1 MEIRVKLVDCFM
13 YFNEKDIVYLRLK
26 ELYDTV
32 DYFVINEATKTHQ
45 GQDKELSFWKDDR
58 LEQFKDKIVYSS
70 IELDGRFNGLMPKF
84 FPDAK
89 IATEEHEQRIRLF
102 EQIEALNLDNLD
114 IIMISDCDEIPNKD
128 VFQQMISYP
137 IVALNQMFFVHY
149 VDVYT
154 NKNVTG
160 TVCCKYEGLK
170 YLNTLSSGMGLQ
182 ILRRD
187 KDFMPRIE
195 NGGWHY
201 SYMGGAKSVSE
212 KVVSTYDGDLNS
224 KWKTEEAS
232 QQLIDESIKNKQSPF
247 SQEPITVLA
256 SEYSAISDL
265 EFITAKQGGWHKQS
279 AKCQLF
285 PKILESDLN
294 GDFKSLIYNK

>member
-1 MEIRVKLVDCFM
+1 MKLIDCFM
-13 YFNEKDIVYLRLK
+13 YFNEKDIAYLRIK
-26 ELYDTV
+26 ELYDIV

-45 GQDKELSFWKDDR
+45 GQNKELSFWKDDR
-58 LEQFKDKIVYSS
+58 LQEFKDKILYSP
-70 IELDGRFNGLMPKF
+70 IELDGRFDALMPKF

-89 IATEEHEQRIRLF
+89 IGAKEHEQRIRLF
-102 EQIEALNLDNLD
+102 EQLEVLNLDNLD
-114 IIMISDCDEIPNKD
+114 TVMISDCDEIPNKD

-149 VDVYT
+149 VDIYT

-160 TVCCKYEGLK
+160 TVACKYEGLK
-170 YLNTLSSGMGLQ
+170 HLNTVCFGMSLQ

-201 SYMGGAKSVSE
+201 SYMGGAKSVSQ
-212 KVVSTYDGDLNS
+212 KVVSTYDGNLDS
-224 KWKTEEAS
+224 QWKTEEAA
-232 QQLIDESIKNKQSPF
+232 QKLIDESIKNKQTPF
-247 SQEPITVLA
+247 SQESINILDFKSSTIA
-256 SEYSAISDL
+256 DL
-265 EFITAKQGGWHKQS
+265 EFITAKQGGWHKES

-285 PKILESDLN
+285 PKVLELDLN
-294 GDFKSLIYNK
+294 GDFESLKYNK

>member
-1 MEIRVKLVDCFM
+1 MKLVDCFM
-13 YFNEKDIVYLRLK
+13 YFNEKDIAYLRIK
-26 ELYDTV
+26 ELYDVV

-45 GQDKELSFWKDDR
+45 GQNKELSFWKDSR
-58 LEQFKDKIVYSS
+58 LEEFKDKIIYSP
-70 IELDGRFNGLMPKF
+70 IELDGRFDALMPKF

-89 IATEEHEQRIRLF
+89 IGAKEHEQRIRLF
-102 EQIEALNLDNLD
+102 EQIEKLNLDNLD
-114 IIMISDCDEIPNKD
+114 TIMISDCDEIPNKD

-160 TVCCKYEGLK
+160 TVACKYEGLK
-170 YLNTLSSGMGLQ
+170 HLNTLSFGMSLQ

-201 SYMGGAKSVSE
+201 SYMGGAKGVSQ
-212 KVVSTYDGDLNS
+212 KVVSTYDGNLDS
-224 KWKTEEAS
+224 QWKTEEAA
-232 QQLIDESIKNKQSPF
+232 QQLINESIKNKQSPF
-247 SQEPITVLA
+247 SQEPINILDFKSST
-256 SEYSAISDL
+256 ISDL
-265 EFITAKQGGWHKQS
+265 EFITAKQGGWHKES
-279 AKCQLF
+279 AKCQLC
-285 PKILESDLN
+285 PKILESDFN
-294 GDFKSLIYNK
+294 GDFKTLIYNK

>member
-1 MEIRVKLVDCFM
+1 MKLIDCFM
-13 YFNEKDIVYLRLK
+13 YSNEKDIVYLRIK

-45 GQDKELSFWKDDR
+45 GQEKELSFWKDDR
-58 LEQFKDKIVYSS
+58 LQEFKDKIFYSA
-70 IELDGRFNGLMPKF
+70 IELDGRFDSLMPKF

-89 IATEEHEQRIRLF
+89 IGAKEHEQRIRLF
-102 EQIEALNLDNLD
+102 EQVEALNLDNLD

-149 VDVYT
+149 IDVYT

-160 TVCCKYEGLK
+160 TVACKYEGLK
-170 YLNTLSSGMGLQ
+170 YLNTLSFGMGLQ

-201 SYMGGAKSVSE
+201 SYMGGAKSVSQ
-212 KVVSTYDGDLNS
+212 KVVSTYDGNLNS
-224 KWKTEEAS
+224 QWKTEQAA
-232 QQLIDESIKNKQSPF
+232 QQLIDESIKNKKSPF
-247 SQEPITVLA
+247 SQEPICILDFKYAT
-256 SEYSAISDL
+256 ISDL
-265 EFITAKQGGWHKQS
+265 NFITAKQGGWHKEF
-279 AKCQLF
+279 AKCQLH
-285 PKILESDLN
+285 PKVLELDFN
-294 GDFKSLIYNK
+294 GDFEKLRYKK

>member
-1 MEIRVKLVDCFM
+1 MKLVDCFM
-13 YFNEKDIVYLRLK
+13 YFNEKDIAYLRIK
-26 ELYDTV
+26 ELYDIV
-32 DYFVINEATKTHQ
+32 DCFVINEATKTHQ

-58 LEQFKDKIVYSS
+58 LQQFKDKIVYSS
-70 IELDGRFNGLMPKF
+70 IELDGRFNALMPKF

-89 IATEEHEQRIRLF
+89 IAVEEHEQRIRLF

-247 SQEPITVLA
+247 SQEPITILA

-285 PKILESDLN
+285 PKAIESDLN

>member
-1 MEIRVKLVDCFM
+1 MS
-13 YFNEKDIVYLRLK
+13 NLK
-26 ELYDTV
+26 
-32 DYFVINEATKTHQ
+32 H
-45 GQDKELSFWKDDR
+45 
-58 LEQFKDKIVYSS
+58 
-70 IELDGRFNGLMPKF
+70 
-84 FPDAK
+84 
-89 IATEEHEQRIRLF
+89 
-102 EQIEALNLDNLD
+102 
-114 IIMISDCDEIPNKD
+114 
-128 VFQQMISYP
+128 
-137 IVALNQMFFVHY
+137 
-149 VDVYT
+149 
-154 NKNVTG
+154 
-160 TVCCKYEGLK
+160 
-170 YLNTLSSGMGLQ
+170 LNTLSFGMSLQ

-265 EFITAKQGGWHKQS
+265 EFITAKQGGWHKQT

>member
-1 MEIRVKLVDCFM
+1 METRMKLVDSFM
-13 YFNEKDIVYLRLK
+13 YFNEKDIAYLRIK

-45 GQDKELSFWKDDR
+45 GQYKELSFWKDSR
-58 LEQFKDKIVYSS
+58 LQQFKDKIVYSI
-70 IELDGRFNGLMPKF
+70 IELDGRFDSLMPEF
-84 FPDAK
+84 FPDASIGAK
-89 IATEEHEQRIRLF
+89 EHEQRIRLF

-114 IIMISDCDEIPNKD
+114 TIMISDCDEIPNKD

-149 VDVYT
+149 LDIYT

-160 TVCCKYEGLK
+160 TIACKYEGLK
-170 YLNTLSSGMGLQ
+170 HLNTLCFGMGLQ

-212 KVVSTYDGDLNS
+212 KVVSTYDGDLDS
-224 KWKTEEAS
+224 KWKTEEAA
-232 QQLIDESIKNKQSPF
+232 QKLINESIKNKQSPF
-247 SQEPITVLA
+247 SQEPITVLP
-256 SEYSAISDL
+256 SEYSTITDL
-265 EFITAKQGGWHKQS
+265 EFVTAKQGGWHKQS

-285 PKILESDLN
+285 PRALETDLN
-294 GDFKSLIYNK
+294 GDFKDLIYNK

>member
-89 IATEEHEQRIRLF
+89 IAAEEHEQRIRLF

>member
-1 MEIRVKLVDCFM
+1 METRVKLVDCFM
-13 YFNEKDIVYLRLK
+13 YFNEKDIAYLRIK
-26 ELYDTV
+26 ELYDVV

-45 GQDKELSFWKDDR
+45 GQDKELSFWKDNR
-58 LEQFKDKIVYSS
+58 LQEFKDKIFYAP
-70 IELDGRFNGLMPKF
+70 IEIDGRFDGLMLKF

-89 IATEEHEQRIRLF
+89 IGAKEHEQRIRLF
-102 EQIEALNLDNLD
+102 EQIESLNLDNLD
-114 IIMISDCDEIPNKD
+114 TIMISDCDEIPNKN
-128 VFQQMISYP
+128 VFQDMIRHP
-137 IVALNQMFFVHY
+137 IIALNQMFFVHY
-149 VDVYT
+149 IDVYT

-160 TVCCKYEGLK
+160 TVACKYEGLK
-170 YLNTLSSGMGLQ
+170 YLNTLSSGMGVQ

-224 KWKTEEAS
+224 KWKTEEAA

-256 SEYSAISDL
+256 SEYSTISDL

-285 PKILESDLN
+285 PKVLQSDLN
-294 GDFKSLIYNK
+294 GDFKSLKYNK